1 MRNCSFCLGEY
12 RSIQRQKWRPGIKA
26 EGYEPLLDLLD
37 GFPDNGGKTW
47 ICPAGVKAKGMS
59 ADELIKGVK
68 IAGATKTMALLKLGA
83 RLLA

>member
-12 RSIQRQKWRPGIKA
+12 RSTQRQRWRPGIKA

>member
-1 MRNCSFCLGEY
+1 MRNCNFCLGKY
-12 RSIQRQKWRPGIKA
+12 RSTQRQRGRRGIKA

-47 ICPAGVKAKGMS
+47 ICPAGVNAKEMS